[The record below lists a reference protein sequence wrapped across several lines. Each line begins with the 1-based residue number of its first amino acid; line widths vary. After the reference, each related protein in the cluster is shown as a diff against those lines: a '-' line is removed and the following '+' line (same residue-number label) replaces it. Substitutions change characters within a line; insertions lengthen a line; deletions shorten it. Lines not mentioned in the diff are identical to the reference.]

1 MLISDPPLPR
11 AEIIA
16 GPRCLPDASAL
27 SAPAAQIGDAARRSR
42 LPSVTGMSHAML
54 SPTTLDVSC
63 VPGAWWDD
71 EQLLALLKE
80 SLQARKA
87 VPPEFIEIGKN
98 AYAWHNIDAEL
109 AQLAYDSLH
118 DSALSE
124 RSQTASVRSLT
135 FTSAHVTIELEV
147 NEDSLFGQVVPAQE
161 GTIQVRTHAGV
172 IASIPVD
179 KVGYF
184 AVHPIPPGPFRLHC
198 RTTGGSDVLTGWITL

>member
-1 MLISDPPLPR
+1 MLISDPPLPY

-16 GPRCLPDASAL
+16 GLRCLPDASVL
-27 SAPAAQIGDAARRSR
+27 SAPDAQIGCVACRSW
-42 LPSVTGMSHAML
+42 LPSVTGMSHATL
-54 SPTTLDVSC
+54 SSTTLDVSC

-109 AQLAYDSLH
+109 AQLTYDSSN
-118 DSALSE
+118 DSALCE
-124 RSQTASVRSLT
+124 RSETATVRSLT
-135 FTSAHVTIELEV
+135 VTSAHLTIELEV
-147 NEDSLFGQVVPAQE
+147 NEDSLFGQVVPTQE
-161 GTIQVRTHAGV
+161 GTIQVRTPAGV

-184 AVHPIPPGPFRLHC
+184 VVCPIPPSPFRLHC
-198 RTTGGSDVLTGWITL
+198 RVTGGSDVLTGWITL